1 MSADVITLPID
12 VIAQTT
18 WGKELSANELD
29 LLIGLSEPK
38 QYSQN
43 EIVFH
48 AESKDDTLYMLLAGK
63 LEVVKNAGLKSEM
76 VLSTLKPGALAGE
89 LSFIDGDAHTLT
101 LRAQKQ
107 AQVLKLKRQAFEPLI
122 DTQPRLVFNLMRGIL
137 RASHQL
143 QRDMNAQFM
152 EMSRFVTN
160 QYMD

>member
-1 MSADVITLPID
+1 MSID
-12 VIAQTT
+12 VTNPVDIIAQTT
-18 WGKELSANELD
+18 WGKELSKTELD
-29 LLIGLSEPK
+29 LLIELTHPTD
-38 QYSQN
+38 YNQN
-43 EIVFH
+43 EVVFH
-48 AESKDDTLYMLLAGK
+48 AETKGDTLYILLTGK
-63 LEVVKNAGLKSEM
+63 LEVVKNAGLKGEM

-101 LRAQKQ
+101 LRAQKK
-107 AQVLKLKRQAFEPLI
+107 AQVLKFKRQDFEPLI

-160 QYMD
+160 QYM

>member
-1 MSADVITLPID
+1 MSADLITLPID
-12 VIAQTT
+12 IIAQTT
-18 WGKELSANELD
+18 WGKELSASELD
-29 LLIGLSEPK
+29 LLIDLTEPAH
-38 QYSQN
+38 YSQN
-43 EIVFH
+43 EVVFD
-48 AESKDDTLYMLLAGK
+48 ADSKDDTLYILLMGK

-89 LSFIDGDAHTLT
+89 LSFIDGDPHTLT

-122 DTQPRLVFNLMRGIL
+122 DSHPRLVFNLMRGIL